1 MNIAVYSGSFDPLHI
16 GHLAIL
22 SYLTR
27 EGLFD
32 EVYLVVSPQSPFKH
46 ASQAQT
52 GAQRHAAAVAALA
65 RHPELRARAEDI
77 ELGMTPPHY
86 TIRTLDALRERE
98 PGNTFT
104 LIIGADNLESFP
116 RWRDHDRILLEY
128 GIAVYPRKGSDIS
141 TDTLPPRVQIINTPL
156 IDISSTDIRERIRR
170 GEPIDAL
177 VHPRVAALIQ
187 RQGWYKE

>member
-128 GIAVYPRKGSDIS
+128 GIAVYPRKGYHRGHLKARLLKENPRYRIRL
-141 TDTLPPRVQIINTPL
+141 LPATRV
-156 IDISSTDIRERIRR
+156 DISSTEIRAALAR
-170 GEPIDAL
+170 GEDAAPWL
-177 VHPRVAALIQ
+177 M
-187 RQGWYKE
+187 